1 MMGLKWGALKART
14 GVLAVLLV
22 ALCTALAVAGCG
34 SSSDSSSSTA
44 EATGGSGESGG
55 SSFDA
60 KLEAAQ
66 EGPTKW
72 EGPTAAVKPPKTFN
86 LALVTCDNASE
97 GCSAPAKGAEEAAK
111 KLGWKVTTYDG
122 ESDPTVQAKRV
133 AQAITNNAD
142 GIITESVDGR
152 GIGSA
157 LAEAKA
163 AGIPVISTSNAAAP
177 GEQGY
182 KVDISPDFEQL
193 GKDIAD
199 WVISDSGESAV
210 LDTYVDREYQS
221 TISTSEGILDEMK
234 ECGGCTANAPINF
247 VAADLANKLGPETV
261 SELRS
266 NPDVNYVHFAYD
278 PAATFQVPAILQA
291 GLGEK
296 GQGLEHHRR
305 RTEPRI
311 HRRRTGPGR
320 RRGLGQQVPGLRL
333 GRPADPPRQ
342 RRSAGRHRRRA
353 GALQIQRGAAV
364 GAADQG
370 QPAARRQALRS
381 PVRLHGRIRKALGPR
396 VAADG
401 SVP

>member
-1 MMGLKWGALKART
+1 MMGLKWGAPKART

-22 ALCTALAVAGCG
+22 ALCAALAVAGCG

-55 SSFDA
+55 GSSVDA

-72 EGPTAAVKPPKTFN
+72 EGPTAAVEPPKSFN
-86 LALVTCDNASE
+86 LALITCDNASE
-97 GCSAPAKGAEEAAK
+97 GCAAPAKGAEEAAK
-111 KLGWKVTTYDG
+111 QLGWKVTTYDG

-221 TISTSEGILDEMK
+221 TISTSEGILAEMK

-296 GQGLEHHRR
+296 VKGSSIIGDEQNLEFIADGQVQAADAVWDNRYQGYASVDQLIRLANGEAPAVTAGVPERFKYNEALPSVLL
-305 RTEPRI
+305 TKDNLPPEGKLYEAPFDYAAEYEKLW
-311 HRRRTGPGR
+311 
-320 RRGLGQQVPGLRL
+320 GLG
-333 GRPADPPRQ
+333 
-342 RRSAGRHRRRA
+342 
-353 GALQIQRGAAV
+353 
-364 GAADQG
+364 
-370 QPAARRQALRS
+370 
-381 PVRLHGRIRKALGPR
+381 
-396 VAADG
+396 
-401 SVP
+401 